1 MAKNNRLVTEHTA
14 DYRAVADPM
23 REAAKTNAALDNLI
37 AQADA
42 LADFDP
48 IHAAVEG
55 GAPITRLARRL
66 HACIDFANEIAE
78 ITDERAELLHSLRV
92 SARQRAL
99 ARMNEVSSAEINKAV
114 RSGKYGAPSLTDILV
129 TR

>member
-1 MAKNNRLVTEHTA
+1 MAQNNRLVTELTA

-23 REAAKTNAALDNLI
+23 REAAKTNVALDNLI

-42 LADFDP
+42 LADFDA

-55 GAPITRLARRL
+55 GAPITARHRKL
-66 HACIDFANEIAE
+66 SACIEFAVEINA
-78 ITDERAELLHSLRV
+78 ITREKAELLHSLRV

-99 ARMNEVSSAEINKAV
+99 ARMKEVTSAEINKAV
-114 RSGKYGAPSLTDILV
+114 RSGKYGAPSLTDIL
-129 TR
+129 